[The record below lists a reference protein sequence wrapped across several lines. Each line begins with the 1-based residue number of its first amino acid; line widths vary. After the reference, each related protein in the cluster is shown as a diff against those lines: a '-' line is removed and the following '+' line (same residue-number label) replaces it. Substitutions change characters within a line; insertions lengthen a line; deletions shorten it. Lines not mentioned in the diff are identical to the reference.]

1 MSEPTSKF
9 NDLSSETVTKLVS
22 IIVAIVVFAVV
33 LVPIVNG
40 LADGNG
46 EGDGGGGG
54 DTEDYV
60 VINTLQDFYG
70 GTNVTFNYK
79 SYQIY
84 ASSDSANRYSE
95 YSKVLPEGY
104 SMTLNLDTLNEYK
117 NNISVPTGY
126 GPDQTIPILK
136 VSGSDESSSTE
147 IPNLNVAWDTQE
159 GLVVDVWGDD
169 IYTTTIDLVTAF
181 TVTITDT
188 HIYWTI
194 TSTWDN
200 STDPATYSADYDL
213 TDTVDYMV
221 LYASNDDV
229 GWIPS
234 LWGITLRTSPYTS
247 YSNTTETME
256 GGIIS
261 INCDFKFEINGN
273 EGGESEIVVVIPVE
287 NISADNTLTG
297 RISRDMLFWDDDND
311 YYGTAL
317 LEYEIHLIPTTD
329 GKYKLSYG
337 ESNDNWSLVSISD
350 IKDEEGNPIAV
361 EITNTELW
369 YAENYAYFTMYSS
382 VNTNPLTYS
391 GENGNG
397 GSGSGSSTDSAGISG
412 TAGTILKIIP
422 VLVGVGVILAIVAL
436 FYDPRNLIK
445 KD

>member
-22 IIVAIVVFAVV
+22 ILVAIVVFAVV

-40 LADGNG
+40 LADG
-46 EGDGGGGG
+46 EGDGGGGGG
-54 DTEDYV
+54 DTEDYT

-70 GTNVTFNYK
+70 GANVTFNYK

-84 ASSDSANRYSE
+84 ASSDSAGRYSE

-104 SMTLNLDTLNEYK
+104 SMTLNMDTLNEYK

-136 VSGSDESSSTE
+136 VSGNDDSSSTE
-147 IPNLNVAWDTQE
+147 IPSLNIAWDTQD
-159 GLVVDVWGDD
+159 GLVIDVWGDD
-169 IYTTTIDLVTAF
+169 IYTTTIELVTAF
-181 TVTITDT
+181 TLTITDT

-213 TDTVDYMV
+213 TDTVEYMIWYV
-221 LYASNDDV
+221 SNDDV

-234 LWGITLRTSPYTS
+234 MWGITLRTSPYTH
-247 YSNTTETME
+247 YVNYAETME
-256 GGIIS
+256 GGMIS
-261 INCDFKFEINGN
+261 TTCHFQFEINGN
-273 EGGESEIVVVIPVE
+273 EGEGETVVVIPVE
-287 NISADNTLTG
+287 NISADNTITG
-297 RISRDMLFWDDDND
+297 RVSKVMEFWDDDNG
-311 YYGTAL
+311 YYGTAT
-317 LEYEIHLIPTTD
+317 LEYELHLIPTTD

-337 ESNDNWSLVSISD
+337 ESNDTWSLTSVSD
-350 IKDEEGNPIAV
+350 ITDEEGNPIAV
-361 EITNTELW
+361 EITNAELR

-382 VNTNPLTYS
+382 ANVNPLTYS

-397 GSGSGSSTDSAGISG
+397 NGSSGSSSDSAGISG

-436 FYDPRNLIK
+436 FYDPRTLIN